1 MKYEQALAIAR
12 QIICRNPD
20 YILCGSVA
28 LILAKVIPERDVSD
42 VDFLSNK
49 DEFKA
54 ESLQMT
60 NYSIGENDAYKT
72 YKIMQPNT
80 HYYHNVFV
88 HDKPQTLT
96 QVIDGITI
104 QHVDEILK
112 YKKQYG
118 RTKDL
123 DDLGKI
129 K

>member
-1 MKYEQALAIAR
+1 MKYDQALAIAK
-12 QIICRNPD
+12 QIQKRNPD

-28 LILAKVIPERDVSD
+28 LILAKIIPEREVSD

-60 NYSIGENDAYKT
+60 NYPIGDNDGYKT
-72 YKIMQPNT
+72 YKITQPNT
-80 HYYHNVFV
+80 YYYYNVFV

-118 RTKDL
+118 RVKDL